1 LKLLHAVL
9 INVLLLVLLAVP
21 PLCLQFTGNE
31 NMLVPHFWVLFS
43 FLSGLTFIMVTT
55 VLVVQQIQP
64 GLYAQAFLGV
74 TVVKMIGSMLLALL
88 FVLKMNVNERVFM
101 LDFFYLYFLNTGFEV
116 YVLLRNLRNQN

>member
-1 LKLLHAVL
+1 
-9 INVLLLVLLAVP
+9 
-21 PLCLQFTGNE
+21 
-31 NMLVPHFWVLFS
+31 
-43 FLSGLTFIMVTT
+43 MVTT